1 MLDVRQIRADPE
13 GTKRALARRG
23 EEAVRDVDE
32 FLAVDAGRRELL
44 ARVETARA
52 DRNAAAKAIAEA
64 KQRGE
69 DAAAEIAR
77 QAELKEQQAA
87 DEAAL
92 AEAEAAVGEVMLRI
106 PNIPH
111 PSSPAGAAE
120 EDAEIV
126 RMYGKPPEFGF
137 EPRDHLDLAGPD
149 GLGLID
155 PESAARVSGSRFHY
169 LKGDLVR
176 LEFALIQWGLTKLA
190 TKGFVPVIPPV
201 LVKREAMVGTG
212 FFPEAEA
219 QVYALGSD
227 DLFLV
232 GTAEVPLASMHGG
245 ETLAEA
251 DLPLHY
257 VGFSTCFRREAG
269 AAGKDTR
276 GIFRV
281 HQFDKLELFSYCHPD
296 TSWDEHERLLAI
308 EEEIAQELG
317 FHYQVVDIPAGDL
330 GASAARKYDIEV
342 WLPGQ
347 ARYRELT
354 SCSNCTDYQARRLN
368 TRFRPADG
376 KPQFVHMLNGTAI
389 TSSRTLLALIEYGQR
404 EDGSIAVPEVLHP
417 FGAPGR
423 AAGARRLGRRRPQS
437 LSSIDR
443 RGGGAAE
450 RTGLENR
457 RRGAT
462 SSVGSN
468 PTPAA
473 RRPANPMDEPTEH
486 TDHRPTVARPGARVA
501 SMSRHQVAAMHGPAR
516 PVDGR
521 SLIGEPRLEPAA
533 AICRPCLLC
542 KLTRSCRNQ
551 GALPVSLAD
560 FGSRSGD
567 ETASVCGAV

>member
-44 ARVETARA
+44 TRVEQARA

-87 DEAAL
+87 DEEAL
-92 AEAEAAVGEVMLRI
+92 AEAEAAVSEVMLRI

-111 PSSPAGAAE
+111 PSSPAGSEE

-281 HQFDKLELFSYCHPD
+281 HQFDKLEMFVYCLPEESQAIHG
-296 TSWDEHERLLAI
+296 ELLAI
-308 EEEIAQELG
+308 EEEIAQELR
-317 FHYQVVDIPAGDL
+317 FHYRVQNIPVGDL
-330 GASAARKYDIEV
+330 GASAAKKFDIEV

-347 ARYRELT
+347 QRYRELT
-354 SCSNCTDYQARRLN
+354 SCSNCTDYQARRLDVRYR
-368 TRFRPADG
+368 TDAGPRH
-376 KPQFVHMLNGTAI
+376 VHMLNGTAA
-389 TSSRTLLALIEYGQR
+389 TSSRTLLALIEYGQQA
-404 EDGSIAVPEVLHP
+404 DGSVRTPEPLHA
-417 FGAPGR
+417 FGAP
-423 AAGARRLGRRRPQS
+423 AQLEAR
-437 LSSIDR
+437 
-443 RGGGAAE
+443 
-450 RTGLENR
+450 
-457 RRGAT
+457 
-462 SSVGSN
+462 
-468 PTPAA
+468 
-473 RRPANPMDEPTEH
+473 
-486 TDHRPTVARPGARVA
+486 
-501 SMSRHQVAAMHGPAR
+501 
-516 PVDGR
+516 
-521 SLIGEPRLEPAA
+521 
-533 AICRPCLLC
+533 
-542 KLTRSCRNQ
+542 
-551 GALPVSLAD
+551 
-560 FGSRSGD
+560 
-567 ETASVCGAV
+567 

>member
-13 GTKRALARRG
+13 GTKQALARRG

-32 FLAVDAGRRELL
+32 FLALEKGRRELL
-44 ARVETARA
+44 TRVEQARA

-92 AEAEAAVGEVMLRI
+92 AEADAAVGEVMLRI

-111 PSSPAGAAE
+111 PSSPAGAEE
-120 EDAEIV
+120 EDAEIL

-137 EPRDHLDLAGPD
+137 EPRDHLDLAGPG
-149 GLGLID
+149 GLGLIV

-176 LEFALIQWGLTKLA
+176 LEFALIQWGLTKLGA
-190 TKGFVPVIPPV
+190 KGFVPVIPPV
-201 LVKREAMVGTG
+201 LVKRDAMVGTG

-404 EDGSIAVPEVLHP
+404 EDGSIAVPEVLRP
-417 FGAPGR
+417 FGAP
-423 AAGARRLGRRRPQS
+423 AVLQA
-437 LSSIDR
+437 
-443 RGGGAAE
+443 
-450 RTGLENR
+450 
-457 RRGAT
+457 
-462 SSVGSN
+462 
-468 PTPAA
+468 PAA
-473 RRPANPMDEPTEH
+473 
-486 TDHRPTVARPGARVA
+486 
-501 SMSRHQVAAMHGPAR
+501 
-516 PVDGR
+516 
-521 SLIGEPRLEPAA
+521 
-533 AICRPCLLC
+533 
-542 KLTRSCRNQ
+542 
-551 GALPVSLAD
+551 
-560 FGSRSGD
+560 
-567 ETASVCGAV
+567 